1 MALSRGKDN
10 QTIHDPDRFEALVH
24 LRFVFLQNTQSFGIL
39 FRSGLFRL
47 ASIGFAITTIN
58 TNASVAEDH
67 L

>member
-1 MALSRGKDN
+1 MGPEPRKDN

-24 LRFVFLQNTQSFGIL
+24 CVSYFYTNTQSFGIL
-39 FRSGLFRL
+39 FRSGLSRL

-58 TNASVAEDH
+58 TNASVAEDR